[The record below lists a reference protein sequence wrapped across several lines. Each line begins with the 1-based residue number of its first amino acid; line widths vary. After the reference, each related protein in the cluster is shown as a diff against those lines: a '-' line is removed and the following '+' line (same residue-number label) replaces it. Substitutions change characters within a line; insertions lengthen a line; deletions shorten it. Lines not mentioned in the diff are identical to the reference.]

1 MQAPPFEGKGI
12 FVTLML
18 QDEPV
23 QLLVDT
29 GVQEIALFE
38 ERLRPRMHGVDVQ
51 QLGHARM
58 GSLVGD
64 AVRPGLRLGLVASNS
79 RVLLVRGVTEAVPS
93 GLDGYLGTR
102 AFGAKRIELDFAS
115 MMLRWQ

>member
-1 MQAPPFEGKGI
+1 M
-12 FVTLML
+12 TLML

-64 AVRPGLRLGLVASNS
+64 AVRLPGLRLGLVASNS